1 MNDRIDTSHKNYKLN
16 HPLMFAI
23 VMQDEDLCRE
33 LLNRILPERRV
44 KEIRFPGGHNPKT
57 IHHEI
62 EKALIAGLDA
72 KSIRLDVLFEDNT
85 SRFDIELQIENT
97 YELPKRSRYYHAV
110 MAVDDL
116 KKGGRYNTL
125 KPCYVIFICPFDL
138 MGQGEPVYR
147 FQMLDQRN
155 HLPLGDEQ
163 YTILVNTTS
172 RAEKTPKEL
181 QALYDYLEREEVA
194 ENDPFIKRLHAI
206 VQTTNQNR
214 EVRSIMTLA
223 EEMENREAFARECG
237 LKEGHDA
244 GLKEGHDAGLKEGS
258 IQAKEEIAL
267 RLKAAGMSDSQI
279 SDITGLS
286 PEAVAAL

>member
-33 LLNRILPERRV
+33 LLNRILPERKV
-44 KEIRFPGGHNPKT
+44 KDVRFPGEHDPKT
-57 IHHEI
+57 LYHEI

-72 KSIRLDVLFEDNT
+72 KSIRLDVLFEDDS
-85 SRFDIELQIENT
+85 SRFDIELQMENT

-116 KKGGRYNTL
+116 KKGSRYNTL

-138 MGQGEPVYR
+138 MGCGEPVYR

-163 YTILVNTTS
+163 YTIHQKRIPQIT
-172 RAEKTPKEL
+172 KKEPIPERY
-181 QALYDYLEREEVA
+181 AFEEFFSILYQIDGRYVSHMGFVSSFFERLDPHSSACRPVYLLFFDA
-194 ENDPFIKRLHAI
+194 KRP
-206 VQTTNQNR
+206 
-214 EVRSIMTLA
+214 SY
-223 EEMENREAFARECG
+223 FF
-237 LKEGHDA
+237 
-244 GLKEGHDAGLKEGS
+244 
-258 IQAKEEIAL
+258 
-267 RLKAAGMSDSQI
+267 
-279 SDITGLS
+279 
-286 PEAVAAL
+286 

>member
-33 LLNRILPERRV
+33 LLNRILPERKV
-44 KEIRFPGGHNPKT
+44 KDVRFPGEHDPKT
-57 IHHEI
+57 LYHEI

-72 KSIRLDVLFEDNT
+72 KSIRLDVLFEDDS
-85 SRFDIELQIENT
+85 SRFDIELQMENT

-116 KKGGRYNTL
+116 KKGSRYNTL

-237 LKEGHDA
+237 LKEGR
-244 GLKEGHDAGLKEGS
+244 KQGHDAGLREGS

-267 RLKAAGMSDSQI
+267 KLKASGMSETDI
-279 SDITGLS
+279 AEITGLS
-286 PEAVAAL
+286 LERISAL